1 MRLRIKEI
9 CKEKGMQMDILA
21 KAADIHR
28 VSISLISSGKMNAT
42 LDTLQRIADALGV
55 PITELFEDENK
66 NSFLCPHCGKKIS
79 VTKAE

>member
-1 MRLRIKEI
+1 
-9 CKEKGMQMDILA
+9 MQMDILA

-42 LDTLQRIADALGV
+42 LDTLQRIADALDV
-55 PITELFEDENK
+55 PITELFEAEDK
-66 NSFLCPHCGKKIS
+66 NSFCCPHCGKKIS